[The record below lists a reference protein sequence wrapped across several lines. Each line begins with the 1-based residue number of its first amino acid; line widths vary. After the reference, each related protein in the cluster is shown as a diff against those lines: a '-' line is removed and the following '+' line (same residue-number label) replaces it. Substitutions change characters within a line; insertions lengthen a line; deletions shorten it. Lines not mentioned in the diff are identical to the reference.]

1 MSPGLPGGINEALDV
16 TAPAVIKATPGILVR
31 VQVLVAGSAGNL
43 TINDCA
49 TLGAA
54 AVANEIASI
63 PFGSLSLIQPLV
75 FEWPCATGIV
85 LSAIPTGGAV
95 SISYS

>member
-75 FEWPCATGIV
+75 LEWPCATGIV